1 MKIIIAAIMTLTIGI
16 LAVPQTASAGQCDH
30 SYQSARDGSNCGAR
44 AADQRAG
51 GR

>member
-1 MKIIIAAIMTLTIGI
+1 MKIILVAALMLTIGM

-30 SYQSARDGSNCGAR
+30 SYQSARDGSSCGGR